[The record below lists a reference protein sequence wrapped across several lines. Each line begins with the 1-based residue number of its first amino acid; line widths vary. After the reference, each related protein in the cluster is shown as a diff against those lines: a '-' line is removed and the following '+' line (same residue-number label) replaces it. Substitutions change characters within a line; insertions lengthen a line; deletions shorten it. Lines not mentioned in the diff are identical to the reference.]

1 MGINYNELAKKY
13 DLARK
18 ENMDTINQFLENLS
32 FSERTNILD
41 FGCGTGNFT
50 CALKRITNAN
60 VYGVEPADGMRQ
72 KAIDKN
78 TDVIFEKGNHEKIPF
93 ADNFF
98 DFIYMTD
105 VIHHIPDIDMMFEE
119 LNRVLKEG
127 GYLCIV
133 TESHKQIESRFWVKH
148 FPTTV
153 EVEKQRYSDIPEI
166 VESATKN
173 GFVFSKIGT
182 TDANHKHSI
191 SQNFLI
197 LVENKGYSMFHLISN
212 DDYECGLAD
221 LRNDYDKQ
229 VEIEYSHGETFLWLK
244 KPFKDW

>member
-1 MGINYNELAKKY
+1 MRINYNELAKKY
-13 DLARK
+13 DLTRK
-18 ENMDTINQFLENLS
+18 ESMDTINRFLENLS
-32 FSERTNILD
+32 FSEGTNILD

-60 VYGVEPADGMRQ
+60 MYGVEPADEMRQ

-78 TDVIFEKGNHEKIPF
+78 TDVIFEKGNHKKIPF

-105 VIHHIPDIDMMFEE
+105 VIHHIPDIGMMFKE

-127 GYLCIV
+127 GHLCIV
-133 TESHKQIESRFWVKH
+133 TESHKQIESRFWIKY
-148 FPTTV
+148 FPTTL
-153 EVEKQRYSDIPEI
+153 EVEEQRYPDIPEI
-166 VESATKN
+166 IESATKN
-173 GFVFSKIGT
+173 GFVFSKIET

-191 SQNFLI
+191 SQYFLM

-212 DDYECGLAD
+212 DDYECGLAY
-221 LRNDYDKQ
+221 LKNDYNKQ
-229 VEIEYSHGETFLWLK
+229 AEIEYNHGETFVWLK
-244 KPFKDW
+244 KPFKA